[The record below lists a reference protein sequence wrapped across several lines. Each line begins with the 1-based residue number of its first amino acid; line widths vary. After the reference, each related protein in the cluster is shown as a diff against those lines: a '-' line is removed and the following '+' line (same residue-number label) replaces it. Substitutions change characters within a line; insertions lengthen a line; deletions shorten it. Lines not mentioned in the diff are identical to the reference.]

1 MDNWFKSKWFVR
13 LVSLS
18 FAVILYIFVNTT
30 VNSTHTD
37 SAVSRSNTETQT
49 LDDVPVEIRMDNDNY
64 VVSGVPDFVT
74 VSLEGPP
81 NYLRPIVLQRNF
93 EVFVDLEGLE
103 EGEHTVE
110 IEHDVSNQLKM
121 TIEPSEIDVY
131 IEEKAEKNFEVSV
144 DFVNQDKLPAGYE
157 LGDYTINPSEVTITS
172 SRNIIERIG
181 VVKVFVDVAGVKEP
195 IENQELPVNIYDVQG
210 NVLNANVTPEKI
222 KVSTEVNHPSK
233 KVKLDIKTK
242 GELPKGYSLISLKP
256 KIEEVE
262 VFATS
267 DILAGMESIS
277 TEEIDLS
284 QIKETGV
291 IKVGLA
297 LPEGV
302 VVPGKDTIEVGVELE
317 QTKTLEDVPV
327 HVDGIDGQA
336 VEFLKPKDKKMDVT
350 LVGNEAEVGGITKD
364 DIRLYAN
371 GSGLNKGQHNL
382 PVEIEMK
389 AESDDISISTEL
401 EQIQVDIE

>member
-30 VNSTHTD
+30 VNSTQSD
-37 SAVSRSNTETQT
+37 SAVSSSNKETQT
-49 LDDVPVEIRMDNDNY
+49 LDDVPVEIRLDDENY
-64 VVSGVPDFVT
+64 VVSGVPEFVT
-74 VSLEGPP
+74 ISLEGPP

-110 IEHDVSNQLKM
+110 IEHEVSNQLKM
-121 TIEPSEIDVY
+121 TIEPSEIDIY
-131 IEEKAEKNFEVSV
+131 IEERAQEDFEVSI
-144 DFVNQDKLPAGYE
+144 DFVNQDKLPVGYE

-195 IENQELPVNIYDVQG
+195 IKNQEFPVNVYDIQG
-210 NVLNANVTPEKI
+210 NVLNANVTPEKV
-222 KVSTEVNHPSK
+222 KVSTEVNNPSK
-233 KVKLDIKTK
+233 KVKLNMETK
-242 GELPKGYSLISLKP
+242 GELPEGYSLISMKP

-267 DILAGMESIS
+267 DILAGIESIS

-284 QIKETGV
+284 QITETGV

-302 VVPGKDTIEVGVELE
+302 IVPEVETIEVSIELE
-317 QTKTLEDVPV
+317 QTKILEDVPIN
-327 HVDGIDGQA
+327 VDGIDGQT
-336 VEFLKPKDKKMDVT
+336 VQFLKPKDKKMDVT
-350 LVGNEAEVGGITKD
+350 LIGNEAEVGGITKD

-382 PVEIEMK
+382 PVEIEME
-389 AESDDISISTEL
+389 AESDDISISAEL
-401 EQIQVDIE
+401 EQIQVNVE